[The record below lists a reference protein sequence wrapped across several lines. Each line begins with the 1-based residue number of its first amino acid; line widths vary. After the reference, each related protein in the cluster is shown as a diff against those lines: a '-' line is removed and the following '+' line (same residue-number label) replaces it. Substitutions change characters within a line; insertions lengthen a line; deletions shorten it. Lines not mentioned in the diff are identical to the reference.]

1 MSLFSFFKKSKAEK
15 SVDNRSGLSQSNV
28 VSHEDEDEITA
39 VISAVLA
46 SMEDEETETVAA
58 ITAAIA
64 CILGKSTSEFIVRN
78 IKRSHELDS
87 VWAQAGRMKL
97 MR

>member
-1 MSLFSFFKKSKAEK
+1 MSLLNFFKKNNAEK
-15 SVDNRSGLSQSNV
+15 IDNINQAANNTAV
-28 VSHEDEDEITA
+28 ENKEDEDEIAA

-46 SMEDEETETVAA
+46 SMDDEEETVAA

-64 CILGKSTSEFIVRN
+64 CMLGRSTSEFVVRN
-78 IKRSHELDS
+78 IKRSPELDS
-87 VWAQAGRMKL
+87 IWAQAGRMKL

>member
-1 MSLFSFFKKSKAEK
+1 MSLFSFFKKNEIENKVNAEIIP
-15 SVDNRSGLSQSNV
+15 NESNI
-28 VSHEDEDEITA
+28 EQDDEITA

-46 SMEDEETETVAA
+46 SMDDEETVAA

-64 CILGKSTSEFIVRN
+64 CMLGRNTNDFIVRS
-78 IKRSHELDS
+78 IKRSPEIESLWAS
-87 VWAQAGRMKL
+87 VGRMNL